1 MCLCQGCGIRYH
13 TLRDLG
19 RVLPT
24 CSLDKR
30 QRALNPSYGPCSNLQ
45 TSSSISEPWSKSHWS
60 HPCRREP
67 FRKSGFQRGNSRTM
81 LEQKKK
87 KKRNHKFGCT
97 GEDFVCITLPP
108 SWQSENF
115 SVCDFCC
122 NKNKEQVSEPW
133 VSQLWGALSKSSLQS
148 F

>member
-1 MCLCQGCGIRYH
+1 MQERAFSEV
-13 TLRDLG
+13 
-19 RVLPT
+19 RV
-24 CSLDKR
+24 
-30 QRALNPSYGPCSNLQ
+30 
-45 TSSSISEPWSKSHWS
+45 SEGK
-60 HPCRREP
+60 
-67 FRKSGFQRGNSRTM
+67 FQNYVGA
-81 LEQKKK
+81 KKK